1 MQKYKPLFKYR
12 IVIRNRHYWFET
24 TYQTNSFLGVM
35 FFLAKELRKNKYLE
49 IITYHSDK
57 YYDWKEF
64 QDVIKENKCIIK
76 ERSSNE
82 NIQNK

>member
-1 MQKYKPLFKYR
+1 MQKYQPLFKYR
-12 IVIRNRHYWFET
+12 IIIRNKHYWFET
-24 TYQTNSFLGVM
+24 TYQTNSFLGAM

-49 IITYHSDK
+49 IVSYHSNK

-64 QDVIKENKCIIK
+64 QNAINENKRIIK

-82 NIQNK
+82 NI